1 MIAGLLF
8 SSLSIHSFTR
18 GRVARSC
25 RKEPRKSRN
34 EKNVEERKALETQ
47 INKKVAGGHCDS
59 AANTMSERERGK
71 KIESRYADEDA
82 SLCIRL

>member
-1 MIAGLLF
+1 M
-8 SSLSIHSFTR
+8 
-18 GRVARSC
+18 
-25 RKEPRKSRN
+25 
-34 EKNVEERKALETQ
+34 EERKALETQ

-59 AANTMSERERGK
+59 AANTMSEREREK